1 MPISEVM
8 EQKMVEA
15 NRARNAQD
23 KRHPM
28 LINIRD
34 GRLIPNVPKLRTHK
48 DYRIYMGDPQA
59 PLVDRMRV
67 LQTQGLLHGAAVV
80 DTQNNRE
87 RLQMGTVES
96 EGVEPFDIAKA
107 SREQLKAFA
116 AANYGVELDKDGNTH
131 LMTLRAQVRDLA
143 KAKGDLS

>member
-28 LINIRD
+28 LINIKD
-34 GRLIPNVPKLRTHK
+34 GRLLPNVPKLRTHK

-80 DTQNNRE
+80 DTQNNLE
-87 RLQMGTVES
+87 RLQMGTI
-96 EGVEPFDIAKA
+96 EGAGEPFDIAKA
-107 SREQLKAFA
+107 TREQLKAFA
-116 AANYGVELDKDGNTH
+116 VENYGVELDKEGNTH
-131 LMTLRAQVRDLA
+131 MMTLRAQVRDLA

>member
-1 MPISEVM
+1 MPISEAM

-28 LINIRD
+28 LINVKD

-48 DYRIYMGDPQA
+48 DYRVYMGDPQA
-59 PLVDRMRV
+59 PLVDRLRI
-67 LQTQGLLHGAAVV
+67 LQTQGLLHAAAVV
-80 DTQNNRE
+80 DSQNNLE
-87 RLQMGTVES
+87 HLKMGTVEAA
-96 EGVEPFDIAKA
+96 GEPFDIAKA

-116 AANYGVELDKDGNTH
+116 IENYGVGLDEKGDTH